1 MTEIHLP
8 DRGPSQEFWAEPGI
22 QVVPLLTPTLPPA
35 THTNCVVIGTD
46 QVVIIDP
53 ASPYEEE
60 QARLLTH
67 LKSRGAE
74 VLAIWLTHHHADHT
88 GGVQALRTALDVPVL
103 AHPATAERIQADI
116 SVDDALFDGDRTT
129 LGELE
134 IEALHTPGHAR
145 GHLAFREVTSRTLVA
160 GDLVAGQGTII
171 IDPPEG
177 DMSDYLATL
186 GRLVQENVGAI
197 IPAHGP
203 LIDDGETKLL
213 NYIGH
218 REVRERQIAE
228 ALQKK
233 ANKQARPLDLV
244 PEIYPEVPPVFHPLA
259 ARQVLAHLLKL
270 EQEGQVDRPDGG
282 SGVPGTPVYMATG
295 QENRTPDVSFRWIG
309 ASTGPNTNW
318 F

>member
-22 QVVPLLTPTLPPA
+22 EVVPLRTPTLPPA
-35 THTNCVVIGTD
+35 THTNCVLLGMD

-60 QARLLTH
+60 QVRLLAH
-67 LKSRGAE
+67 LEARGAE
-74 VLAIWLTHHHADHT
+74 VLGIWLTHHHADHT
-88 GGVQALRTALDVPVL
+88 GGVQALRKSLDVPVL
-103 AHPATAERIQADI
+103 AHPATAQRLGPSI
-116 SVDDALFDGDRTT
+116 SIDQSLFDGDRET
-129 LGELE
+129 LGSLE

-145 GHLAFREVTSRTLVA
+145 GHLAFREVHSRTLVA
-160 GDLVAGQGTII
+160 GDLVAGQGTIV

-177 DMSDYLATL
+177 DMADYLATL
-186 GRLVQENVGAI
+186 ARLVQDGVGAI

-203 LIDDGETKLL
+203 LIRDGESRLL

-218 REVRERQIAE
+218 REARERQVAE
-228 ALQKK
+228 VLQ
-233 ANKQARPLDLV
+233 NKPNHSARPLDLV

-270 EQEGQVDRPDGG
+270 EQEGRVDRPDGG
-282 SGVPGTPVYMATG
+282 SGVPGSPVYMAAGHEASAPEAT
-295 QENRTPDVSFRWIG
+295 FRWIANDPPG
-309 ASTGPNTNW
+309 ATNW
-318 F
+318 T